1 MSAIAG
7 NIASTMGNYYLAHF
21 NRGKG
26 MLLAR
31 ASGSVSKTFCPV
43 LSAIIFTGL
52 SKEIAVMTENQRPV
66 VGKIIDAFKSRLDE
80 SVREQISSA
89 QYDDLAIMI
98 NGAITEE
105 LGAAAALVEDVARKL
120 RESAPG
126 PELEL

>member
-1 MSAIAG
+1 
-7 NIASTMGNYYLAHF
+7 
-21 NRGKG
+21 
-26 MLLAR
+26 
-31 ASGSVSKTFCPV
+31 
-43 LSAIIFTGL
+43 
-52 SKEIAVMTENQRPV
+52 MTENQRPV

-98 NGAITEE
+98 DGAIAEE